1 MKAVLAVLLTIFI
14 ASMGYQVY
22 EFYIQKKDIEKQY
35 LELQAKAKAVETD
48 NQKIGKDIEYYSNE
62 ANLEKQ
68 GRSDLNYRLPDEKMI
83 IVLKEI
89 VENTIIHQDVK
100 RRLGSSFDDIVDNKI
115 KDLSGSEALKKA
127 ASTLYGLTLA
137 DFIDL
142 FIKPAAERELLD
154 GKLLLEKTTFDDWFK
169 EAKKNASVTLLVSG
183 FFWNGDGVEVK

>member
-1 MKAVLAVLLTIFI
+1 MQSRHYWIIF
-14 ASMGYQVY
+14 
-22 EFYIQKKDIEKQY
+22 
-35 LELQAKAKAVETD
+35 L
-48 NQKIGKDIEYYSNE
+48 
-62 ANLEKQ
+62 
-68 GRSDLNYRLPDEKMI
+68 I
-83 IVLKEI
+83 IVLVGMSAYILINRGYFPIAVVNSAIITQRQYEKNLSAIYQYSDELEKVYQAPDVPSAGNKKVELKRIVLQEI

-115 KDLSGSEALKKA
+115 KDLSGSEDLKKA